1 MQGGSAGA
9 ERDPPGASQGPAG
22 QGPGAPASPGRVD
35 SGKRVA
41 KPDEAGP
48 IGVFPNWRWVY
59 TTVVVYG
66 VLVILALLV
75 LSRVLD
81 PGGAR

>member
-1 MQGGSAGA
+1 MDHEQIETARDGTGHGSREGGSGS
-9 ERDPPGASQGPAG
+9 PPG
-22 QGPGAPASPGRVD
+22 PGNPTVR
-35 SGKRVA
+35 
-41 KPDEAGP
+41 PDEAGP

-75 LSRVLD
+75 LTYVLD
-81 PGGAR
+81 PGGTR

>member
-1 MQGGSAGA
+1 MEGESAGM
-9 ERDPPGASQGPAG
+9 ERDPAG
-22 QGPGAPASPGRVD
+22 KGTGGPASPGRTD
-35 SGKRVA
+35 SGKRAV

-66 VLVILALLV
+66 VLVILALL
-75 LSRVLD
+75 LLTRVLD
-81 PGGAR
+81 PGGTP